1 MGFLK
6 PKTQA
11 PTLVPT
17 PTPDQVLTPA
27 SSPIPGSSPGR
38 TSRQPS
44 FLADAALPPQ
54 SQSNTGGK
62 TLLGQ

>member
-6 PKTQA
+6 PSQ
-11 PTLVPT
+11 PTLAPT
-17 PTPDQVLTPA
+17 PTVDQTLTPVQQ
-27 SSPIPGSSPGR
+27 PISGSNTGTAR
-38 TSRQPS
+38 TPS
-44 FLADAALPPQ
+44 FLSSAALPPP